1 MCVGQSLVGQPS
13 AQALLDLDNT
23 AINEPFNSLVTFG
36 CIPPGKRYRPVEEL
50 SGGEKTMAALA
61 LVFAMQ
67 SYDTHFLFFTSTSFV
82 LLSSF
87 LTLSVNKMCKKI
99 YRWT

>member
-13 AQALLDLDNT
+13 AQALLDLDTT
-23 AINEPFNSLVTFG
+23 AIDEPFNSLVTFG

-67 SYDTHFLFFTSTSFV
+67 SYDTFIFSLPLALYYCGCFR
-82 LLSSF
+82 LCL
-87 LTLSVNKMCKKI
+87 
-99 YRWT
+99 

>member
-1 MCVGQSLVGQPS
+1 VCVVQSLIGQPS

-23 AINEPFNSLVTFG
+23 TIDEPFNSSVTFG
-36 CIPPGKRYRPVEEL
+36 CIPPGKRYRRVEEL

-67 SYDTHFLFFTSTSFV
+67 SYDAHFSFVTSTSFV
-82 LLSSF
+82 LLHM
-87 LTLSVNKMCKKI
+87 LTLCL
-99 YRWT
+99 